1 VIRPRKIFVVATFEF
16 LSTVKRKAYLITTF
30 GMPLFV
36 ALYGGV
42 MALPG
47 LFISASGAKTKTIGL
62 IDESGLR
69 FLTGEA
75 AVGGAGG
82 TPESTPSLEELAR
95 GVAVPEIPRGRVLF
109 RPFGDE
115 RQARSALLGGELN
128 GYFVIPGD
136 YLKSGRVQFYK
147 SGGSA
152 LKFDVDGGSALRS
165 LLLERLLEG
174 RLDEKLASR
183 VSRPIQSTETFQ
195 VGEEGLIEPTGIAQ
209 QVARLV
215 IPLLFTVLLFTSLM
229 MSAGYLIQAIAVE
242 KENRVVEVLLSSA
255 SPEEI
260 LSGKLLGLGA
270 AGLLQI
276 GVWYG
281 LLIAGGLAFAGT
293 LTALGIEVPWLTIA
307 LAFLLFVL
315 AYLFLG
321 SLMLGS
327 GSLGTTM
334 KESQQYSVVWTMLS
348 VIPLMML
355 FVFLTEP
362 NGVVPKVLTWI
373 PFTAPLTLLLRMSL
387 EPEGVAWW
395 EIAGATLVM
404 LVSTWFGIRLAA
416 RLFRVGLLLTGARLS
431 LREIIRQARL
441 SS

>member
-1 VIRPRKIFVVATFEF
+1 MIRPRKVSVVATFEF

-47 LFISASGAKTKTIGL
+47 LFISASESKPKTIGVV
-62 IDESGLR
+62 DRSGQE
-69 FLTGEA
+69 FLSEGPA
-75 AVGGAGG
+75 AMKDTAGDAVRD
-82 TPESTPSLEELAR
+82 LEELAR
-95 GVAVPEIPRGRVLF
+95 GIAVPQVSRGQVEL
-109 RPFGDE
+109 RPFEDE
-115 RQARSALLGGELN
+115 PRARSALLAGELN
-128 GYFVIPGD
+128 GYYLIPDD
-136 YLKSGRVQFYK
+136 YLDSGRVRFYK

-152 LKFDVDGGSALRS
+152 LTLGGIGGSALES
-165 LLLERLLEG
+165 LLQRRLLDG
-174 RLDEKLASR
+174 RLDERLARR
-183 VSRPIQSTETFQ
+183 VRRPIEKTETFR
-195 VGEEGLIEPTGIAQ
+195 VDEAGVSEPAGLAK

-215 IPLLFTVLLFTSLM
+215 VPLLFTVLLFTSLM

-255 SPEEI
+255 RPEEI
-260 LSGKLLGLGA
+260 LFGKLLGLGA

-281 LLIAGGLAFAGT
+281 LLIAGALAFAGT
-293 LTALGIEVPWLTIA
+293 LSALGVEVPWLTIA
-307 LAFLLFVL
+307 LALVLFVL

-348 VIPLMML
+348 VVPLMLL
-355 FVFLTEP
+355 FVFLTDP
-362 NGVVPKVLTWI
+362 NGLAPRILTWI

-387 EPEGVAWW
+387 EPEGVAAW
-395 EIAGATLVM
+395 EVVGAMLLM

-416 RLFRVGLLLTGARLS
+416 RLFRVGLLLTGARLK

-441 SS
+441 ST